1 MKKNIFVML
10 ISCFSFFCFSQ
21 APEIQNLNIQ
31 DAVALALENNIS
43 IKRNKSSLETLER
56 ANKYS
61 WNSAAPSL
69 NASGNFNLPL
79 DSEKIDNWTIG
90 ASVSVSMRLSP
101 SVYTSVQSAKLNY
114 EQGSISYDE
123 AVKTVELNVRSSYY
137 QILYSK
143 ENLLLLE
150 RNLETAKKRYELN
163 LEKYNKGQLSEYDLL
178 SAQYSYESLIPS
190 IESSQISLENNI
202 STFKQIL
209 GISQDVQIELEGSLD
224 DFFGTFDFQFNN
236 DENEIPSIK
245 MLNSKIESAKN
256 QLLATRFS
264 AYGPNISLSYSYGKN
279 NSQAM
284 GGGRS
289 WSDSGNSIGV
299 SISVPLDGFL
309 PWSSGA
315 LSVANQK
322 ANLHDLELQL
332 EDKKTSINIEIQ
344 NNVKKILQAQSQL
357 ETIQKNV
364 ELAQKKYDLT
374 QAAYN
379 HGSKDFLTLQS
390 AEDSLMDAKIKLMS
404 QKLTLINAVLS
415 LENLLGLPF
424 GTLMDNAKQ

>member
-1 MKKNIFVML
+1 MKKNISAVL
-10 ISCFSFFCFSQ
+10 IFCFSFFCFSQ
-21 APEIQNLNIQ
+21 TNQNQTLNVQ

-43 IKRNKSSLETLER
+43 IKRSKGSLETLER

-61 WNSAAPSL
+61 WNSVSPSV

-79 DSEKIDNWTIG
+79 DSEKIDNYAFG

-101 SVYTSVQSAKLNY
+101 SVYTSVKNAKFNY
-114 EQGSISYDE
+114 EQGLISYDE
-123 AVKTVELNVRSSYY
+123 AVKSVELNVRSSYY
-137 QILYSK
+137 QILYAK
-143 ENLLLLE
+143 ENFSLLE
-150 RNLETAKKRYELN
+150 RNLETAKTRYELN

-178 SAQYSYESLIPS
+178 SAQYSYESLIPTL
-190 IESSQISLENNI
+190 ESSQISLENSF

-209 GISQDVQIELEGSLD
+209 GIPQDVKIELEGSLD
-224 DFFGTFDFQFNN
+224 DFLGAFNFQLDN
-236 DENEIPSIK
+236 DENAIPSIK
-245 MLNSKIESAKN
+245 LLNSKIESAKN

-264 AYGPNISLSYSYGKN
+264 AYGPSVSLSYSYGKT
-279 NSQAM
+279 NSAGF
-284 GGGRS
+284 GGERA
-289 WSDSGNSIGV
+289 WNDTGNSLGISV
-299 SISVPLDGFL
+299 SIPLDGFL

-322 ANLHDLELQL
+322 ANLQDLELQL
-332 EDKKTSINIEIQ
+332 EDKKTSVNIEIQ
-344 NNVKKILQAQSQL
+344 NDAKKILQAQSQL

-374 QAAYN
+374 QTAYN

-424 GTLMDNAKQ
+424 GTLMGGEKQ